1 LAAATDFASTA
12 FNEAKKYAKKDKNPR
27 VQKCRSV
34 GGGRVLGMKIPEQK
48 EVPVQMLAFLTLFP
62 AARRHSP
69 NHDPIQAQLTLMST
83 ALAAAARLLLAFAL
97 IGVVVTGL
105 QIAATGGEDI
115 AVSRVASA
123 SSFQQQGTLP

>member
-1 LAAATDFASTA
+1 MS
-12 FNEAKKYAKKDKNPR
+12 EKDKNPR

-34 GGGRVLGMKIPEQK
+34 GGGRVLGMKIPEPK

-62 AARRHSP
+62 AARQHSP
-69 NHDPIQAQLTLMST
+69 DQCPMQAQLTLMSM
-83 ALAAAARLLLAFAL
+83 ALAGAARLLLAFGL
-97 IGVVVTGL
+97 IGGVVTGL

-115 AVSRVASA
+115 AASRVASA